1 MSLTP
6 NISCANCRISELCLP
21 FSLSNTELNLLDE
34 IIKRKKPIQKNQV
47 LFHSGDPLLSLF
59 AIRSGTFKTFINTA
73 RGEQQITGF
82 HLPGDVLGFDALSEK
97 LHTGT
102 AQALETAMVC
112 EIPFDVL
119 DQLSNQIPRLKT
131 QIMALMSMELGC
143 NQQHL
148 LSINQENAEQ
158 KLARFLIHFGERL
171 SDRQLSSQEFQLPM
185 TRTDLGNYLGLT
197 VETVSRLL
205 SRFQQNGW
213 IKLDRK
219 FVTIEDSE
227 ALQNLY
233 S

>member
-1 MSLTP
+1 MSTAP

-21 FSLSNTELNLLDE
+21 FSLSNIELNLLDE
-34 IIKRKKPIQKNQV
+34 IIKRKKPIQKNQT
-47 LFHSGDPLLSLF
+47 LFQGGDNLHSLF
-59 AIRSGTFKTFINTA
+59 AIRSGTFKSYIQSA
-73 RGEQQITGF
+73 QGEQQITGF
-82 HLPGDVLGFDALSEK
+82 HLPGDVLGFDALSDK
-97 LHTGT
+97 VHPGT
-102 AQALETAMVC
+102 TQALETAMVC

-119 DQLSNQIPRLKT
+119 DQLSNQIPRLKM
-131 QIMALMSMELGC
+131 QIMSLMSAELGC

-158 KLARFLIHFGERL
+158 KLARFLVNFGDRL
-171 SDRQLSSQEFQLPM
+171 SDRQLSSREFQLPM

-219 FVTIEDSE
+219 FVTILDVN
-227 ALQNLY
+227 AMQRHTD
-233 S
+233 